1 MKEFPYHHYQVIEK
15 LKHSAAA
22 STFVVKPNNGVD
34 NSLILKLYT
43 GTTARPKPSALED
56 DLRWQRGLA
65 HPHLLGITTAGVS
78 GKNSFFTTRQF
89 SSELL
94 DLSKVNQT
102 NVTHLLDAVC
112 FLHKHGRP
120 HGRIKP
126 SNIFSIQGSVQ
137 LADMRIVD
145 SVESSSFDDIRFTA
159 PEVLLG
165 GAPTIESDCYS
176 LGAILYRIYARR
188 DPFDDSLP
196 ENLKAKY
203 LQARIP
209 TVRERSGIR
218 GALAAAID
226 GMLHR
231 NPRRRVDA
239 IRELIREMPFA
250 AESPSRV
257 PMIGRRDTFEQLYS
271 RISATTTR
279 SLTVEMIEGDA
290 GIGKSRLIEE
300 LQFRCVFYNSEFY
313 CTACIERTEPNLAPI
328 VRLVRMLLYKQCS
341 KRRIGVR
348 ALLGTFEDNL
358 APLFVDIKEQS
369 PGGGSDHPSERVV
382 QDLIGLIA
390 FLSRKEPLRLC
401 IEDID
406 KAGPATKGFIRQL
419 CYRASELNVR
429 LILTCRNSAAAIL
442 PCEIEDFLGRDFS
455 RLFLG
460 PLERSESLDLSRYLE
475 SNPGK
480 QKQIL
485 SRAGGSPLWLL
496 EHARIGNTQAL
507 TKNIYEAILAE
518 TLAESHIL
526 VRALAAIRGP
536 ATADLLARVS
546 SESTQTIKPILT
558 QLKSIGAVYEANES
572 YEMRSDDLRNAI
584 AGKVSTREMTT
595 IHGSIYRALK
605 LEKGVTEERLADH
618 AYFGGC
624 WDQAA
629 VHLGALAQSAAKCG
643 DNVAALSLYRKLGTV
658 HRKLKQKLPIE
669 AEIGAAVCFSKIG
682 KPKKAE
688 AIFQRLLTESDIN
701 EDLRIPLSLLSSGG
715 EIDCS
720 HQAQRLRF
728 LQDAIESS
736 ASEKMHPSILLGK
749 LSGAFVTAGDFA
761 RAADVLKRAQESLE
775 RIPDSEGQ
783 AIVTGSEAY
792 LLISKSSF
800 RAASDKYQSL
810 TCRNWGMAAAALTNQ
825 AFCLEHLG
833 NIQSATVIQKRAL
846 RLASKAGLLVGQFLC
861 LGNLGAFNTKLGNF
875 QESQEF
881 FRKMR
886 QLVSE
891 VGPNAGISFKG
902 GEVEE
907 ALFEFLKGRYTS
919 AIHGLRSALNSASLF
934 GNIRL
939 QCQLLQFEIFFSL
952 GTEVKGSEINQIASE
967 SSWSESPL
975 FAVQL
980 ALLRSRTKPTVSE
993 ALSVLEDAMETA
1005 RKAGLLYEVCRLEI
1019 ETADRLCESDTSDAK
1034 FHADEALRISK
1045 KNGYRPL
1052 QCRALLLRALN
1063 SRHAKEREHYLGLC
1077 LKLATSVG
1085 IPEIVSESSYH
1096 LGVHYESTNQTSA
1109 SRECFAN
1116 STRVTSEIAEQI
1128 PAKFRS
1134 AYLARPWRKDARRR
1148 YEEQLL
1154 DQPLRL
1160 HSAETDPGFRDHHY
1174 FRALYRISIAASSS
1188 RTTDEF
1194 LRGLLPAIGLAREG
1208 IVAMLTLDG
1217 HTSWHSHGVVLTD
1230 ALRHRVLSLAVKARG
1245 QARYNSNDRWIPFRS
1260 ALHSGGICVLSRK
1273 KNQMGEEEMEF
1284 FTILGIFASSALDQ
1298 IHNRIAST
1306 PAPVSIDAFHGI
1318 VGSSRSIRDLCAHIA
1333 RISNNSATV
1342 LIQGETGT
1350 GKELVARAIH
1360 KLSSRSKGPFIPIDC
1375 GAISEGL
1382 LESELFGSKRG
1393 SFTGAIADRPGVFE
1407 AAHTGTLF
1415 LDEIS
1420 NMNLA
1425 MQAKL
1430 LRVLQEKEIR
1440 RVGETRNRLVDVRLV
1455 AASNANLK
1463 QLAAEGSFRQDLLF
1477 RLNVIAVSIPPLR
1490 SRRED
1495 IPMLASYFLKQLNSA
1510 HKAGKVLGPKA
1521 LDPLLTHHFPGNVR
1535 ELQNCV
1541 ERGYFTTSGK
1551 TIVSIPIDSSAG
1563 EESVDEVRKWLAD
1576 LADGRR
1582 NFWTEIHDRYKRRD
1596 ISREKVVALID
1607 LGLRTTRGS
1616 YKNLASLLHIQEREY
1631 RRLMDF
1637 LRRNNCLLDFRP
1649 YRKVASLS

>member
-1 MKEFPYHHYQVIEK
+1 
-15 LKHSAAA
+15 
-22 STFVVKPNNGVD
+22 
-34 NSLILKLYT
+34 
-43 GTTARPKPSALED
+43 
-56 DLRWQRGLA
+56 
-65 HPHLLGITTAGVS
+65 
-78 GKNSFFTTRQF
+78 
-89 SSELL
+89 
-94 DLSKVNQT
+94 
-102 NVTHLLDAVC
+102 
-112 FLHKHGRP
+112 
-120 HGRIKP
+120 
-126 SNIFSIQGSVQ
+126 
-137 LADMRIVD
+137 
-145 SVESSSFDDIRFTA
+145 
-159 PEVLLG
+159 
-165 GAPTIESDCYS
+165 
-176 LGAILYRIYARR
+176 
-188 DPFDDSLP
+188 
-196 ENLKAKY
+196 
-203 LQARIP
+203 
-209 TVRERSGIR
+209 
-218 GALAAAID
+218 
-226 GMLHR
+226 
-231 NPRRRVDA
+231 
-239 IRELIREMPFA
+239 
-250 AESPSRV
+250 
-257 PMIGRRDTFEQLYS
+257 
-271 RISATTTR
+271 
-279 SLTVEMIEGDA
+279 
-290 GIGKSRLIEE
+290 
-300 LQFRCVFYNSEFY
+300 
-313 CTACIERTEPNLAPI
+313 
-328 VRLVRMLLYKQCS
+328 
-341 KRRIGVR
+341 
-348 ALLGTFEDNL
+348 
-358 APLFVDIKEQS
+358 
-369 PGGGSDHPSERVV
+369 
-382 QDLIGLIA
+382 
-390 FLSRKEPLRLC
+390 
-401 IEDID
+401 
-406 KAGPATKGFIRQL
+406 
-419 CYRASELNVR
+419 
-429 LILTCRNSAAAIL
+429 
-442 PCEIEDFLGRDFS
+442 
-455 RLFLG
+455 
-460 PLERSESLDLSRYLE
+460 
-475 SNPGK
+475 
-480 QKQIL
+480 
-485 SRAGGSPLWLL
+485 
-496 EHARIGNTQAL
+496 
-507 TKNIYEAILAE
+507 
-518 TLAESHIL
+518 
-526 VRALAAIRGP
+526 
-536 ATADLLARVS
+536 
-546 SESTQTIKPILT
+546 
-558 QLKSIGAVYEANES
+558 
-572 YEMRSDDLRNAI
+572 
-584 AGKVSTREMTT
+584 
-595 IHGSIYRALK
+595 
-605 LEKGVTEERLADH
+605 
-618 AYFGGC
+618 
-624 WDQAA
+624 
-629 VHLGALAQSAAKCG
+629 
-643 DNVAALSLYRKLGTV
+643 
-658 HRKLKQKLPIE
+658 
-669 AEIGAAVCFSKIG
+669 
-682 KPKKAE
+682 
-688 AIFQRLLTESDIN
+688 
-701 EDLRIPLSLLSSGG
+701 
-715 EIDCS
+715 
-720 HQAQRLRF
+720 
-728 LQDAIESS
+728 
-736 ASEKMHPSILLGK
+736 
-749 LSGAFVTAGDFA
+749 
-761 RAADVLKRAQESLE
+761 
-775 RIPDSEGQ
+775 
-783 AIVTGSEAY
+783 
-792 LLISKSSF
+792 
-800 RAASDKYQSL
+800 
-810 TCRNWGMAAAALTNQ
+810 
-825 AFCLEHLG
+825 
-833 NIQSATVIQKRAL
+833 
-846 RLASKAGLLVGQFLC
+846 
-861 LGNLGAFNTKLGNF
+861 
-875 QESQEF
+875 
-881 FRKMR
+881 
-886 QLVSE
+886 
-891 VGPNAGISFKG
+891 
-902 GEVEE
+902 
-907 ALFEFLKGRYTS
+907 
-919 AIHGLRSALNSASLF
+919 
-934 GNIRL
+934 
-939 QCQLLQFEIFFSL
+939 
-952 GTEVKGSEINQIASE
+952 
-967 SSWSESPL
+967 
-975 FAVQL
+975 
-980 ALLRSRTKPTVSE
+980 
-993 ALSVLEDAMETA
+993 META